1 MPGAYNRRWDVAQ
14 GGLRWPACTLW
25 LPYNLWPEATH
36 KHVARMQRRFR
47 LNHLKSHQEFVV
59 FVHHGGTMDRWQA
72 MKVFVKVAEAESFAD
87 AGRQLHISPPAV
99 TRIVSALEETI
110 GTRLLIRT
118 TRSVKLT
125 EAGAR
130 YVTDCQRLLV
140 ELAETEA
147 VAAGVDARPRGSLTV
162 TASAMFGT
170 AFILPIMT
178 DYLDSYPEVSA
189 RGLFVDR
196 VVNMI
201 EEGIDVAVRV
211 GDLPA
216 SGFTATRVGSVKR
229 VICGAPKYF
238 ETFGVPIVPADLDN
252 HRIVAATGS
261 WSALQWGFD
270 GAETTSIVV
279 NPRLTTSTNEAA
291 ISAAERG
298 WGLTR
303 VLAYKIAAQLETGKL
318 QTVLSEYEEAP
329 LPIHVI
335 HPNARQTSAKVRSFI
350 EFAVEKLRAHRHF
363 N

>member
-1 MPGAYNRRWDVAQ
+1 
-14 GGLRWPACTLW
+14 
-25 LPYNLWPEATH
+25 
-36 KHVARMQRRFR
+36 
-47 LNHLKSHQEFVV
+47 
-59 FVHHGGTMDRWQA
+59 MDRWQA

-87 AGRQLHISPPAV
+87 AGRQLQLSPPAV

-110 GTRLLIRT
+110 GTRLLVRT
-118 TRSVKLT
+118 TRSVRLT

-130 YVTDCQRLLV
+130 YVTDCQRLLI

-147 VAAGVDARPRGSLTV
+147 VAAGANARPKGSLTV

-170 AFILPIMT
+170 RFILPIIT
-178 DYLDSYPEVSA
+178 EYLDHYPEVSA
-189 RGLFVDR
+189 RGMFVDR
-196 VVNMI
+196 AVNII
-201 EEGIDVAVRV
+201 EEGVDVAIRV

-238 ETFGVPIVPADLDN
+238 ATFGVPIVPADLN
-252 HRIVAATGS
+252 SHRIVAATSTGS
-261 WSALQWGFD
+261 VLEWGFS
-270 GAETTSIVV
+270 GAQAPSILIS
-279 NPRLTTSTNEAA
+279 PRLTTSTNEAA

-303 VLAYKIAAQLETGKL
+303 VLSYKVAVQLETGKL
-318 QTVLSEYEEAP
+318 QTVLSEYEEDP

-335 HPNARQTSAKVRSFI
+335 HPNGRNASAKVRSFI
-350 EFAVEKLRAHRHF
+350 EFAVERLRAHRHF